1 MTAIPRDE
9 DWREADYLAFER
21 SQTDARHEWVDGQV
35 RAMSGSSRE
44 HDLIKMALSLTV
56 QLQLADRPCT
66 IHSSD
71 MRVRIGTTG
80 DHVYP
85 DLSVVCGEAI
95 YADDHVDALTNP
107 VAVFEVLS
115 PSTEGYDRGKK
126 RLKYQGITTLQDYV
140 LIAQDEP
147 LVERYSRRDD
157 GWVTTHVHGLGAT
170 LAVPSV
176 GITLAL
182 SDLYKG
188 VTF

>member
-21 SQTDARHEWVDGQV
+21 AQTDARHEWVDGHV
-35 RAMSGSSRE
+35 RAMSGSRRE

-66 IHSSD
+66 VHSSD
-71 MRVRIGTTG
+71 MRVKITATG

-85 DLSVVCGEAI
+85 DLSIVCGEAA
-95 YADDHVDALTNP
+95 YSDDYVDALTNP

-115 PSTEGYDRGKK
+115 QSTEGYDRGKK
-126 RLKYQGITTLQDYV
+126 RLKVQQIATLQDYV

-147 LVERYSRRDD
+147 LVERYTRRDD
-157 GWVTTHVHGLGAT
+157 GWVTTHVHSLGAK
-170 LAVPSV
+170 LVVPSV

-182 SDLYKG
+182 ADIYKD